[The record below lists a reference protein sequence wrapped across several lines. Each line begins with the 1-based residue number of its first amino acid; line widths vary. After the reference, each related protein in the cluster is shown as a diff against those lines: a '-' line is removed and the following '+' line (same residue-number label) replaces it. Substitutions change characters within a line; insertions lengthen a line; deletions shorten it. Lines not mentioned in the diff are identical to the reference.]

1 MVDIFTPPLY
11 LTPGPSQFIPN
22 SVKNLSTSF
31 GRGDARYSLVERE
44 VEEFLLDI
52 SGQSQIISLQGSG
65 SLANQIIA
73 ENFLYGDVLV
83 LDTGY
88 YSSRLREMAEVA
100 DEVDSVHFVK
110 ESQIP
115 SRHFDWV
122 FATPV
127 ETGLAKLMPIT
138 RLRKIANERGAKLAL
153 DAVASIGL
161 EENHDKAD
169 VLGFSSCKGLFG
181 LTGACFVAS
190 KKAPE
195 HKAKG
200 FFQDYQTHKD
210 KKVTGPYN
218 QIQSIHG
225 LKDNHSELA
234 DQVRQNKAIVMASFR
249 EYLVHELLLQP
260 KISTLVRTEY
270 TSPMDLIDYLPR
282 QKTDGHFTI
291 SSLGFLEYWVTSENP
306 YESLEP
312 VVRSDRWE

>member
-1 MVDIFTPPLY
+1 MVHGFKPPLY
-11 LTPGPSQFIPN
+11 LTPGPSQFIPE

-31 GRGDARYSLVERE
+31 GRGDTKYSRLERE
-44 VEEFLLDI
+44 VEGFLLDI

-83 LDTGY
+83 LDTGF
-88 YSSRLREMAEVA
+88 YSSRLRQMAEVST
-100 DEVDSVHFVK
+100 EVTSVHFVE
-110 ESQIP
+110 ESKVP
-115 SRHFDWV
+115 SRHFDWL

-127 ETGLAKLMPIT
+127 ETGVAKLLPIA
-138 RLRKIANERGAKLAL
+138 RLREIANGRGAQLAL

-161 EENHDKAD
+161 EEHHEEAD

-190 KKAPE
+190 KKDPE
-195 HKAKG
+195 NKSIG
-200 FFQDYQTHKD
+200 FFQDYQTHKS

-234 DQVRQNKAIVMASFR
+234 GQVAENKNVVLSLFR
-249 EYLVHELLLQP
+249 EYLVHEILCQP
-260 KISTLVRTEY
+260 KISTLVRTKY
-270 TSPMDLIDYLPR
+270 TSPIDLIDYLPR
-282 QKTDGHFTI
+282 EKTDGCSTI
-291 SSLGFLEYWVTSENP
+291 SSLGFLEYWVNSGNP
-306 YESLEP
+306 YESLRP
-312 VVRSDRWE
+312 QNGKNQ